1 MTMNVL
7 RIINTRRR
15 LFAAGSLVLVL
26 MISWWLIARG
36 KSDQTQY
43 QTSQVERGMI
53 ISSIS
58 SSGQIS
64 SANDVPIST
73 QATGIVRAVYVKD
86 GDTVEAGQKIMDIK
100 LDADGRK
107 TKAQAWASYL
117 AAKSTVEN
125 AVGNQLQAKK
135 DAGSAGNDVS
145 NANQSKLQSLQG
157 IQQAQ
162 SQLVAAQATWNKVSN
177 SSATEA
183 DKQLKLRS
191 LEAAQTALSL
201 AQQQYDSFDSDNAK
215 TTSQNLLSLQ
225 RDAQQAQSALMQ
237 AQNAYNQAA
246 DATDT
251 TTDALQ
257 SKFYAL
263 QSAQTALS
271 IAQQK
276 YDDASAGNSS
286 SEQQSK
292 LQLQRAVQ
300 QAQAALIT
308 AQQDYTD
315 AQDPSVSQAD
325 KQSKLYSLEAA
336 QTALTLAQQ
345 KYNSTGADIASA
357 SYSGPIA
364 KQKVKSSNTALLKA
378 QADLSSALE
387 DYQSTL
393 GTVVAPAGGK
403 ISDLM
408 VTKGM
413 VLSSSSGSS
422 GSSNSG
428 SSGGQGQSG
437 GSSVSGSGSS
447 GQTVAHI
454 SVSTN
459 PIASVNLTE
468 IDVGK
473 VKVGQKVTLTLDA
486 FSDKTF
492 TGKVL
497 GINRSGSVSS
507 GVTNY
512 PVSILFDTL
521 QESILPN
528 MAVSANIITQ
538 TKDNVL
544 MVPVAAVK
552 TVNGQSTLQILKNG
566 QPQTL
571 SVETGISSDSQIE
584 IISGVTEG
592 ENVVTSIIS
601 PATQAAST
609 SGGSSSSPFSGGFGG
624 GNRGGGMGG
633 AMGGAMRG
641 RGGSGG
647 D

>member
-1 MTMNVL
+1 MNVL